1 MICPTSYSSLA
12 VFNRTLF
19 HTGRTDLRLPFLT
32 VDGTHKEQLTSNLLI
47 QFFFRGRSSPEGAR
61 RMAPQPKFAAE
72 ASGTKFLKHK
82 RRYCRAD
89 GCTRIVKSQ
98 GLCQR
103 HGAKPRKCKV
113 EGCEKQA
120 QGNFDRMCKSHFK
133 AMKRATTPLPKV
145 DNTISPPPPEGS
157 SVYDHILPD
166 SIQYTPDPN
175 TVMPL
180 IAHLKS
186 GFDSLKPP
194 AWHRNE
200 ERRARGLFPV
210 DNPAT
215 QLEGWERELV
225 WMEILVLT
233 GASRASFRHLARAW
247 GRDKGFHMVLA
258 QFICE
263 RHGDVRRKRRQ
274 GERGENDEGEHQSK
288 YKKMARKKQNSGM
301 ISADI
306 WDDSCYGDAD
316 TNEALAADIFNF
328 SAQEFENVS
337 SKWKGAFADLSSAS
351 SPATGSMPSHGAMTT
366 SNHGTRTHGEV
377 SASPRFPR
385 PPSKAM
391 SVPSPAA
398 AQQLLRYQQHQM
410 AMAPHLA
417 TQTLPLQ
424 SHTLQIAEAQQ
435 HQGTHYGHQQ
445 MQPTSL
451 LSTQEPHCQQL
462 GTEYVQSQ
470 HKSKDEK

>member
-1 MICPTSYSSLA
+1 
-12 VFNRTLF
+12 
-19 HTGRTDLRLPFLT
+19 
-32 VDGTHKEQLTSNLLI
+32 
-47 QFFFRGRSSPEGAR
+47 
-61 RMAPQPKFAAE
+61 MAPRPKFAAA
-72 ASGTKFLKHK
+72 ASGDPKFLKHK
-82 RRYCRAD
+82 RRYCRSE

-145 DNTISPPPPEGS
+145 DNTEAPPPAEGS
-157 SVYDHILPD
+157 SVYDDILPA
-166 SIQYTPDPN
+166 SIQYFPDPN

-180 IAHLKS
+180 IAHLKA
-186 GFDSLKPP
+186 GFDGLKPP

-200 ERRARGLFPV
+200 ERRARGRFPV
-210 DNPAT
+210 DNPAA
-215 QLEGWERELV
+215 QLEGWDRELV

-233 GASRASFRHLARAW
+233 GASKASFRHLARAW

-274 GERGENDEGEHQSK
+274 GEKNEDDGGERQSNKDEAAPK
-288 YKKMARKKQNSGM
+288 KKQNSGM

-351 SPATGSMPSHGAMTT
+351 SPTT
-366 SNHGTRTHGEV
+366 SSMASHAATTATPGARAQEEMSG
-377 SASPRFPR
+377 SPRFGR
-385 PPSKAM
+385 PPTHAM
-391 SVPSPAA
+391 AMANSVA
-398 AQQLLRYQQHQM
+398 AQQLLRYQQHHTAQHPAAQ
-410 AMAPHLA
+410 AMHVQAQPFHMPQGQQLQLQQQHGHYEQQQPPQGVPMLA
-417 TQTLPLQ
+417 AQEHHSQQPLVPLPGSEQLQ
-424 SHTLQIAEAQQ
+424 SQQ
-435 HQGTHYGHQQ
+435 R
-445 MQPTSL
+445 SDN
-451 LSTQEPHCQQL
+451 
-462 GTEYVQSQ
+462 QSQ
-470 HKSKDEK
+470 TSHGGSVT

>member
-1 MICPTSYSSLA
+1 MPPL
-12 VFNRTLF
+12 
-19 HTGRTDLRLPFLT
+19 
-32 VDGTHKEQLTSNLLI
+32 
-47 QFFFRGRSSPEGAR
+47 
-61 RMAPQPKFAAE
+61 PKFV
-72 ASGTKFLKHK
+72 ASTASDPKYLKHK
-82 RRYCRAD
+82 RRYCRIE
-89 GCTRIVKSQ
+89 GCARIVKSQ

-113 EGCEKQA
+113 DGCEKQA

-133 AMKRATTPLPKV
+133 AMKRMTTPLPKV
-145 DNTISPPPPEGS
+145 DNTEAPPPPHGC
-157 SVYDHILPD
+157 SVYDDVLPS
-166 SIQYTPDPN
+166 SICYIPSLE

-180 IAHLKS
+180 IRHLKA
-186 GFDSLKPP
+186 GFDELKPS

-200 ERRARGLFPV
+200 ERRARGMFPV

-233 GASRASFRHLARAW
+233 GAPKASFRHLARAW

-274 GERGENDEGEHQSK
+274 GEKEEDGE
-288 YKKMARKKQNSGM
+288 KKSGMKTRITGKNKLSSGM

-337 SKWKGAFADLSSAS
+337 SKWKGAYKDLSSGSSLGAPSMAS
-351 SPATGSMPSHGAMTT
+351 LPHTSLLVERGKEPAPVATTPSRNFSHPLEMAGA
-366 SNHGTRTHGEV
+366 V
-377 SASPRFPR
+377 AS
-385 PPSKAM
+385 
-391 SVPSPAA
+391 
-398 AQQLLRYQQHQM
+398 QYLLRYQQQAIPNLTAQSIQEYPEIQHARSGQQYRQQQIQDIVEQQSSSGGDM
-410 AMAPHLA
+410 QSAPVKPSDTGHGDAIAAMSQPS
-417 TQTLPLQ
+417 TFQQ
-424 SHTLQIAEAQQ
+424 VSQIA
-435 HQGTHYGHQQ
+435 
-445 MQPTSL
+445 SL
-451 LSTQEPHCQQL
+451 ERPEDPSA
-462 GTEYVQSQ
+462 
-470 HKSKDEK
+470 